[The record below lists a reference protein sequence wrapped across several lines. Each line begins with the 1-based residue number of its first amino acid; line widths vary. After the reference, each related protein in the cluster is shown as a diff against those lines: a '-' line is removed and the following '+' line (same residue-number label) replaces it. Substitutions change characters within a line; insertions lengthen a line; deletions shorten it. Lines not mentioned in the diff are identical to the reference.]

1 MIVSKKVMN
10 YYLKEA
16 CVESYDEAI
25 EAAACGADRIEL
37 CSRLDLDGLTPDK
50 SLIKLLQQT
59 LEIPIKVMIRPREGD
74 FNYSNSEISE
84 MELAIELCKSIGVFG
99 VVFGLLNSNKEL
111 DIENTAKLSK
121 LSYPMNVCF
130 HKAIDETNDII
141 KACKDLCKIPEVD
154 AILTSGKALTAY
166 KGKDVLKEMIQIS
179 ENKLTIIPAG
189 KNIMAEK

>member
-1 MIVSKKVMN
+1 MN

-37 CSRLDLDGLTPDK
+37 CSRLDLDGLTPDID
-50 SLIKLLQQT
+50 LIEQLQQT
-59 LEIPIKVMIRPREGD
+59 LEIPIKVMIRPRWGN
-74 FNYSNSEISE
+74 FNYSDSEISE
-84 MELAIELCKSIGVFG
+84 MEATIKLCKSIGVFG
-99 VVFGLLNSNKEL
+99 VVFGLLNNNKEL

-130 HKAIDETNDII
+130 HKAIDETNDIL
-141 KACKDLCKIPEVD
+141 KACENLCKIAEVN

-166 KGKDVLKEMIQIS
+166 KGKNVLKKIKIHKKIHHFAPLHSERQIFR
-179 ENKLTIIPAG
+179 N
-189 KNIMAEK
+189 